1 MFTTKCQMGISGEVA
16 FGSAQRTGARY
27 EGVPATVAGGIVSV
41 DLMKGFTMSRTIA
54 HMNPPVAFPHLTGAD
69 T

>member
-1 MFTTKCQMGISGEVA
+1 MGISGEVA
-16 FGSAQRTGARY
+16 FGSALRTGARY

-41 DLMKGFTMSRTIA
+41 NLVKGFTIRRAIA
-54 HMNPPVAFPHLTGAD
+54 HMNPPVAVPHLTGVE